1 MDLKINVMQ
10 NEELEEKVNIME
22 ELIQGFAGRISVMET
37 SMAEFLNSVPE
48 QYQGTLETI
57 AARIETANKRY
68 NDQKIQQQIDEL
80 KDVVAKVPK
89 VIGVRTSH
97 HFGAGSKSLLIGLV
111 VCFAITAGSV
121 GMALYFYHQNDRL
134 NREAYNFW
142 LVRALY
148 PEVSKTIE
156 GKLTEDPKGFIEK
169 AEKAMAKQQA
179 ITAAEAVAA
188 QAEKDQ
194 MEAKRKLEK
203 IKATK

>member
-1 MDLKINVMQ
+1 MQ

-37 SMAEFLNSVPE
+37 SMAEFLKSFME
-48 QYQGTLETI
+48 QYRGALETI

-68 NDQKIQQQIDEL
+68 DDQKIQQQIDEL
-80 KDVVAKVPK
+80 KDVVATVPK
-89 VIGVRTSH
+89 VIRVKNSH
-97 HFGAGSKSLLIGLV
+97 HLGAWSKNLIIGLV
-111 VCFAITAGSV
+111 ACFIITAGSV
-121 GMALYFYHQNDRL
+121 GTALYFYHQNDRL

-148 PEVSKTIE
+148 PEVAKTIE
-156 GKLTEDPKGFIEK
+156 TKLTEDPEGFIDM

-194 MEAKRKLEK
+194 KEAKQKLEK
-203 IKATK
+203 VKANK